1 MFCETPLARWSIRP
15 LCEKNSL
22 FKGGSSG
29 SRISSQLGEHNDL
42 WELKEVLKDD
52 EVHSFSSNPL
62 ILLIAPDEGGDV
74 LRSSS
79 LGDMKIEMD
88 EGEDE
93 DDNDDMEE
101 VVIDIPFS
109 KPCAAAF
116 ITNLI
121 TFRNSCNRMSK
132 GILGS
137 DVDRSAVEGS
147 YN

>member
-1 MFCETPLARWSIRP
+1 MFALFCETPLARWSIRP

-88 EGEDE
+88 EGEGE
-93 DDNDDMEE
+93 DDNDDTWLMWASAAHGMNESLSL
-101 VVIDIPFS
+101 VIYI
-109 KPCAAAF
+109 
-116 ITNLI
+116 ITIYLSVLNI
-121 TFRNSCNRMSK
+121 N
-132 GILGS
+132 G
-137 DVDRSAVEGS
+137 
-147 YN
+147 